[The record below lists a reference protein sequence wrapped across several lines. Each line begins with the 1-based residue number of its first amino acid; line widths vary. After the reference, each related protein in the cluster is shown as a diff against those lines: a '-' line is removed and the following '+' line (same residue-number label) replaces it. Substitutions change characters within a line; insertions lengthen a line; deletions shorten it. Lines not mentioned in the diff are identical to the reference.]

1 MNKAHVNGKLQ
12 DVLITSSFKNS
23 EFDKL
28 ERELPYSVLEYLFV
42 NNYNYSEIK
51 KYLDNNVNIILN
63 LKNPNNVS
71 KSGELKV
78 ISKFKING
86 DTLENFLSKNKK
98 DRVFQL
104 DDTLSF
110 DSKTLK
116 RGNLPFYAIV
126 TLTKGSNSNFNFDE
140 EEIDPNTIFVN
151 HIEFLEAISI
161 DIEEYKALRKKYNSQ
176 EWLNL
181 IFSTIGYNADTLTPF
196 EKYSLLVRLIPFC
209 IKKYHI
215 MELGNKETAKSYFYS
230 VMSDIVYSS
239 SISAG
244 SISIAQLVRNN
255 TTHEP
260 GILVKKNVV
269 NFDEIPE
276 ARWKDNDIVTILQTY
291 LQDGIANRDDGVIA
305 GIASLVFT
313 GNVNNFE
320 TLALK
325 KESLFSHFKAP
336 ISNETIIDKLYF
348 FTPGW
353 KFTKINPNKYIETN
367 APRIRRDYFLCAL
380 NLLRE
385 EHREFSEVFKD
396 TVRFANTESGRD
408 MRVSATIAG
417 LIMLLHPDV
426 ESMSTEEL
434 EAFAYIALTGRKIL
448 LRELE
453 IKNKNEYQN
462 VLEVQNSQIN
472 EKIEFDV
479 LSNFIINTSET
490 FLKSH
495 DISIDNIDYYYLDYY
510 KNYDIT
516 EQINTQYGFEL
527 IEPTIVIKCS
537 NKPNVYKLA
546 VSSYGLNM
554 NVLEVHENKKKN
566 NLSCRSL
573 TENFMLIET
582 NEIKENVKKLYVK
595 KFAKSS
601 LNTFKDLAEKYKDE
615 PSLLDIIEVIVAE
628 NKKNSILSNNIRN
641 LENIISMQSKQL
653 IINQKKIKKLSIVS
667 KIKDI
672 MNSIAFSQLELLEEL
687 CNLRNMLMD
696 RINEDWEDWDE
707 DRVANDNDN
716 YFLGKRIFR
725 DIAGKYHY
733 VYKSVS
739 QERFMQVGKEYIK
752 TKYQENLNLESK
764 KLLFI
769 KDNSS
774 KDKAFDRN
782 LMQYIDSIDNI
793 LDYVVGDKLNEFSL
807 INYQSNSTNLKNQ
820 IERLNSHISSVK
832 ELIDSYE
839 PIRKLLKDLMGRFG
853 RINLNFSTNRTSS
866 YSKLLDDLYHTI
878 EEYNFSSYISNNQQT
893 IDLISKNID
902 LSNLNENTFDKT
914 IFDNNYITDI
924 KKTSKN

>member
-12 DVLITSSFKNS
+12 DVLITSNFKNS
-23 EFDKL
+23 EFAKL
-28 ERELPYSVLEYLFV
+28 ESKLPYSVLEYLFI

-51 KYLDNNVNIILN
+51 KYLDHNDNITVNFH
-63 LKNPNNVS
+63 NPDNAAGN
-71 KSGELKV
+71 GGIKV
-78 ISKFKING
+78 LSKFRING
-86 DTLENFLSKNKK
+86 DTLENLISNNKK
-98 DRVFQL
+98 DRVLQL
-104 DDTLSF
+104 NLENLLL
-110 DSKTLK
+110 DSKILK
-116 RGNLPFYAIV
+116 RGKYPFYAIV
-126 TLTKGSNSNFNFDE
+126 TLTKE
-140 EEIDPNTIFVN
+140 EEIIFVN

-161 DIEEYKALRKKYNSQ
+161 NIEEYKALRKNYSSQ

-209 IKKYHI
+209 IEKYHI

-615 PSLLDIIEVIVAE
+615 PSLLDIIGVIVAE

-696 RINEDWEDWDE
+696 RINEDWDEDWDE

-725 DIAGKYHY
+725 DVGGKYHY
-733 VYKSVS
+733 VYKSLS
-739 QERFMQVGKEYIK
+739 QERFMQVGKEYIE
-752 TKYQENLNLESK
+752 TKYQEVLNLESE
-764 KLLFI
+764 KLLSI

-782 LMQYIDSIDNI
+782 LMEYIDSIDNI

-866 YSKLLDDLYHTI
+866 YSKLLNDLYHTI
-878 EEYNFSSYISNNQQT
+878 EEYNFSSYTSNNQQT

-924 KKTSKN
+924 KKLLKTNYIL

>member
-1 MNKAHVNGKLQ
+1 M
-12 DVLITSSFKNS
+12 
-23 EFDKL
+23 
-28 ERELPYSVLEYLFV
+28 
-42 NNYNYSEIK
+42 
-51 KYLDNNVNIILN
+51 
-63 LKNPNNVS
+63 
-71 KSGELKV
+71 
-78 ISKFKING
+78 
-86 DTLENFLSKNKK
+86 
-98 DRVFQL
+98 
-104 DDTLSF
+104 
-110 DSKTLK
+110 
-116 RGNLPFYAIV
+116 
-126 TLTKGSNSNFNFDE
+126 
-140 EEIDPNTIFVN
+140 
-151 HIEFLEAISI
+151 
-161 DIEEYKALRKKYNSQ
+161 
-176 EWLNL
+176 
-181 IFSTIGYNADTLTPF
+181 
-196 EKYSLLVRLIPFC
+196 
-209 IKKYHI
+209 
-215 MELGNKETAKSYFYS
+215 
-230 VMSDIVYSS
+230 
-239 SISAG
+239 
-244 SISIAQLVRNN
+244 
-255 TTHEP
+255 
-260 GILVKKNVV
+260 
-269 NFDEIPE
+269 
-276 ARWKDNDIVTILQTY
+276 
-291 LQDGIANRDDGVIA
+291 QDGIANRDDGVIA

-336 ISNETIIDKLYF
+336 INNETIIDKLYF

-615 PSLLDIIEVIVAE
+615 PSLLDIIGVIVAE
-628 NKKNSILSNNIRN
+628 NKKNSILSGNIRN
-641 LENIISMQSKQL
+641 LENTISMQNKQL

-696 RINEDWEDWDE
+696 RINEDWDVN
-707 DRVANDNDN
+707 RVADGTDDH
-716 YFLGKRIFR
+716 FLGKRIFR
-725 DIAGKYHY
+725 DVGGKYHY
-733 VYKSVS
+733 VYKSLS

-752 TKYQENLNLESK
+752 TKYQEVLNLESE
-764 KLLFI
+764 KLLPS

-782 LMQYIDSIDNI
+782 LMEYIDSIDNI

-853 RINLNFSTNRTSS
+853 HNKLTFSTNRTSN

-878 EEYNFSSYISNNQQT
+878 EEYNFSSFISINQKTINLISN
-893 IDLISKNID
+893 NID

-914 IFDNNYITDI
+914 IFDNNYITQL
-924 KKTSKN
+924 KNSQN

>member
-12 DVLITSSFKNS
+12 DVLITSNFKNS
-23 EFDKL
+23 EFAKL
-28 ERELPYSVLEYLFV
+28 ESKLPYSVLEYLFI

-51 KYLDNNVNIILN
+51 KYLDHNDNITVNFH
-63 LKNPNNVS
+63 NPDNAAGN
-71 KSGELKV
+71 GGIKV
-78 ISKFKING
+78 LSKFRING
-86 DTLENFLSKNKK
+86 DTLENLISNNKK
-98 DRVFQL
+98 DRVLQL
-104 DDTLSF
+104 NLENLLL
-110 DSKTLK
+110 DSKILK
-116 RGNLPFYAIV
+116 RGKYPFYAIV
-126 TLTKGSNSNFNFDE
+126 TLTKE
-140 EEIDPNTIFVN
+140 EEIIFVN

-161 DIEEYKALRKKYNSQ
+161 NIEEYKALRKNYSSQ

-209 IKKYHI
+209 IEKYHI

-260 GILVKKNVV
+260 GILAKKNVV

-353 KFTKINPNKYIETN
+353 KFTKINPNKYTETN

-615 PSLLDIIEVIVAE
+615 PSLLDIIGVIVAE

-696 RINEDWEDWDE
+696 RINEDWDE

-733 VYKSVS
+733 VYESVS
-739 QERFMQVGKEYIK
+739 QEQFMQVGKEYIE
-752 TKYQENLNLESK
+752 TKYQEVLNLESE
-764 KLLFI
+764 KLLSI

-782 LMQYIDSIDNI
+782 LMEYIDSIDNI

-878 EEYNFSSYISNNQQT
+878 EEYNFSSYTSNNQQT

-924 KKTSKN
+924 KKLLKTNYIL